1 MASVSEEVKAVL
13 LDFAPIRRTAT
24 DAVSLREPDTGLG
37 YSDYGLSAL
46 AVQLNQI
53 VSRHRGSAIIAPTD
67 VKKCKT
73 VAEVRRLVE
82 SKIP

>member
-1 MASVSEEVKAVL
+1 MASVSDEVKGVL

-24 DAVSLREPDTGLG
+24 DAVSLRDPDTGLG

-53 VSRHRGSAIIAPTD
+53 VSRNRGSPSIAPND
-67 VKKCKT
+67 VKKCKA
-73 VAEVRRLVE
+73 VADVRRLVE
-82 SKIP
+82 SRIP